1 MWANSSLSVYYFFF
15 GDFESV
21 QKAVALSTIFQG
33 AKIMQ
38 IERKTKFIWI
48 FLRCSLSSRQ
58 VSKIVQIFHASK
70 YLRLFLLWTHC
81 FYFVKGF
88 DMMLILRLFVHFNL
102 SELFSSSS
110 PWSLLAVAVYWHIS
124 AGVLRECQCPCPFT
138 MSAMPENHAGSNPMS
153 FQTMR
158 LSGEINMK

>member
-88 DMMLILRLFVHFNL
+88 DMMLILRLFVHFYLLPIAGFGIFLFIIL
-102 SELFSSSS
+102 SMK
-110 PWSLLAVAVYWHIS
+110 S
-124 AGVLRECQCPCPFT
+124 AGNIGALAYWRRKASRRSESLNVIMF
-138 MSAMPENHAGSNPMS
+138 
-153 FQTMR
+153 
-158 LSGEINMK
+158 

>member
-88 DMMLILRLFVHFNL
+88 DTMLILRLYVHFYLLPIAGFGIILFIIL
-102 SELFSSSS
+102 SMKSAGNVGALAYWRRNASRRSKSLNVVM
-110 PWSLLAVAVYWHIS
+110 LLA
-124 AGVLRECQCPCPFT
+124 CCF
-138 MSAMPENHAGSNPMS
+138 
-153 FQTMR
+153 
-158 LSGEINMK
+158 

>member
-88 DMMLILRLFVHFNL
+88 DTMLILRLYVHFYLLPIAGFGIILFIIL
-102 SELFSSSS
+102 SMKSAGNVGALAYWRRNASRRSKSLNVVM
-110 PWSLLAVAVYWHIS
+110 LLAC
-124 AGVLRECQCPCPFT
+124 RF
-138 MSAMPENHAGSNPMS
+138 
-153 FQTMR
+153 
-158 LSGEINMK
+158 

>member
-88 DMMLILRLFVHFNL
+88 DTMLILRLFVHFNL
-102 SELFSSSS
+102 LPIAGFGIFLFIILSMK
-110 PWSLLAVAVYWHIS
+110 S
-124 AGVLRECQCPCPFT
+124 AGNVGALAYWRRNASRRSKSLNVI
-138 MSAMPENHAGSNPMS
+138 M
-153 FQTMR
+153 
-158 LSGEINMK
+158 I